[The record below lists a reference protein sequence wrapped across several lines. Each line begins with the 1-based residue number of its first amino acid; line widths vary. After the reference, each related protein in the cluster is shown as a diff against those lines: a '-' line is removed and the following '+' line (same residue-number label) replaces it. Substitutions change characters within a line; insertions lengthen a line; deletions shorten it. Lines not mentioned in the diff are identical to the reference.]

1 MKLLKKIVGKQQ
13 KKSGLTPDIYQ
24 NSIEK
29 FGRDQLV
36 ELAKKGLA
44 IRLGAV

>member
-1 MKLLKKIVGKQQ
+1 MKLIKKLVKKQQ
-13 KKSGLTPDIYQ
+13 KKPGITPDLYQ